1 MKYMIINTFFGWLC
15 KAPLLYTPTDW
26 TIAICEVILICIC
39 VNTII
44 HRNGY
49 KYCVN
54 FTHGYGDYGIGY
66 VTYFKKIKDEK
77 DILGLA
83 KQIEK
88 NNNLKNVEIINF
100 NKI

>member
-1 MKYMIINTFFGWLC
+1 MKYMIINAFFGWLC
-15 KAPLLYTPTDW
+15 KAPLLYTATDW
-26 TIAICEVILICIC
+26 ILAICEIILICIC

-54 FTHGYGDYGIGY
+54 FTHGYGDFGIGY
-66 VTYFKKIKDEK
+66 ITYHKKIKEEK

-88 NNNLKNVEIINF
+88 NNSLTNVKIINF